1 MNSIV
6 NFAAQQ
12 PCQRAQTSAHVLPT
26 TWLGEAAPQ
35 GVLRLRDAHVA
46 VVAGLAVDAATKH
59 VAVKAKAAKAAA
71 AAVRL
76 KGSVA
81 WSPPPC

>member
-26 TWLGEAAPQ
+26 WLGEAAPQ

-46 VVAGLAVDAATKH
+46 V
-59 VAVKAKAAKAAA
+59 KAKAAKAAA
-71 AAVRL
+71 AAVRI

>member
-26 TWLGEAAPQ
+26 WLGEAAPQ
-35 GVLRLRDAHVA
+35 GVLRLRDERV
-46 VVAGLAVDAATKH
+46 
-59 VAVKAKAAKAAA
+59 AAKAAA
-71 AAVRL
+71 AAVRI